1 MPSLFTEDT
10 FEQAVIELFEHMGYA
25 HIYAPDMDRDYT
37 SPLLDA
43 ILRDSLVRIN
53 KNLTLDAIDEAISKL
68 KYFDAGSLIQKNMLF
83 MDYLQNGIEVSYQ
96 EKGETKSTLVYLVD
110 YENVSRNSFIAANQW
125 TYSEYETK
133 RPDIVIFLNGL
144 PVVVMELKSPK
155 ADTVTIE
162 EAYAQIRNYM
172 KSIESMF
179 IYNAFCVISDQS
191 QTRAGTITASFDR
204 FMEWKTVDGDY
215 EETQYADFTTLL
227 NGMFTKSRFLDILHN
242 FICFSKETG
251 GDAKILAA
259 YHQYFA
265 VKKAVESTVKASAE
279 GGDGRGGVFWH
290 TQGSGKS
297 LSMVFY
303 VKQLQTSMNSPT
315 VVVITDRNDLDDQLF
330 AQFAKCK
337 DFLRQTPVQA
347 EKRKL
352 SDEEIQRGSKTI
364 GLSDWLGGREANGI
378 IFTTMQKFE
387 ESDEPLCTRRNI
399 VVMADEAHRSQ
410 YGFEERVNPKTGK
423 ITIGNARR
431 VRDALPNATYI
442 GFTGTPIELE
452 DRNTLEVFGNY
463 IDIYD
468 MTQAVAD
475 GATRPIYYE
484 SRVIK
489 LELDPEILKK
499 IDETYEQLKEN
510 ANEVDIEK
518 SKHELAHMDGVL
530 GTPKVIDSLCK
541 DIIEHYETYRQ
552 YEQSGKA
559 MIVAYSRPMA
569 IKIYH
574 RLLDE
579 DMRPEWKDKIKLVMT
594 GSNKDPEEWK
604 QYTGNKAYR
613 EGLAREFKDNNS
625 EFKIAIVV
633 DMWLTGFDVP
643 SMSTMYIFKPMKGH
657 NLMQAIA
664 RVNRVFEDKE
674 GGLIVDY
681 VGIASALKEA
691 MNDYTTRDKKNYG
704 DTDVA
709 KVAYPKFV
717 EKLSVCRD
725 LFHGYDYSKFI
736 SGTDLERS
744 KAISGAVNFIVGVNK
759 ERERELF
766 LKEAIMLRQALSLCS
781 SMVEEDLRVEA
792 AFFESV
798 RVLVMR
804 LIYQGEKK
812 KFSLQEINERING
825 LLKQSVKSEGVIS
838 LFSDVGE
845 EFSLFDP
852 KFLEEL
858 SKMKEKNLAVELL
871 KKLIAEQVQI
881 YRRTNVVKS
890 EKFSEIIQSA
900 MNRYLNGMLTNEEVI
915 QELLKIAKEIADAQ
929 KEGDELGLTADELA
943 FYDAL
948 TKPQAIKDFYENE
961 ELIAITKELAE
972 TLRKNRTIDW
982 QKRDSAR
989 AKMRMIVKKLLKKHR
1004 YPPEGMEDAVQ
1015 TVITQCEL
1023 WTDNADYSESR
1034 SAESDSSYK
1043 PVQMATYVHEPGY
1056 GEGMVAETTESNNN

>member
-1 MPSLFTEDT
+1 MAIFNEATYENSI
-10 FEQAVIELFEHMGYA
+10 IELLGNLGYI
-25 HIYAPDMDRDYT
+25 HVYGPDVERDFHD
-37 SPLLDA
+37 PLMADELKNSLEMVNPNLPSAA
-43 ILRDSLVRIN
+43 IN
-53 KNLTLDAIDEAISKL
+53 EAIYKL
-68 KYFDAGSLIQKNMLF
+68 RNYEAGSLVSKNEVF

-337 DFLRQTPVQA
+337 DLLRQTPVQA

-664 RVNRVFEDKE
+664 RVNRVFKDKE

-681 VGIASALKEA
+681 IGIASALKSA
-691 MNDYTTRDKKNYG
+691 MKQYTAQDQKNYG
-704 DTDVA
+704 NMDVSKTAYLKFQEKLIVCRELMHGFDYSEFLSTDSDLKRAQLITGGVNFLSAPVREETKENYLTESYLMRQAFSLSKSIATAEERREEAYFETVRSVLVKIERPGPISLKEINAQINELMKQTVQSDGVINLFTDVD
-709 KVAYPKFV
+709 KEFN
-717 EKLSVCRD
+717 
-725 LFHGYDYSKFI
+725 LFNTAF
-736 SGTDLERS
+736 
-744 KAISGAVNFIVGVNK
+744 
-759 ERERELF
+759 
-766 LKEAIMLRQALSLCS
+766 M
-781 SMVEEDLRVEA
+781 EE
-792 AFFESV
+792 
-798 RVLVMR
+798 
-804 LIYQGEKK
+804 I
-812 KFSLQEINERING
+812 
-825 LLKQSVKSEGVIS
+825 
-838 LFSDVGE
+838 
-845 EFSLFDP
+845 
-852 KFLEEL
+852 
-858 SKMKEKNLAVELL
+858 SKMPEKNLSIELL
-871 KKLIAEQVQI
+871 KKLIAEQVRI
-881 YRRTNVVKS
+881 YKKTNVVKS
-890 EKFSEIIQSA
+890 QQFSEMLDRIVKS
-900 MNRYLNGMLTNEEVI
+900 YLNGMLTNEQVI
-915 QELLKIAKEIADAQ
+915 EELMKMAEDISNAHKAGNAMGLS
-929 KEGDELGLTADELA
+929 DEELA

-948 TKPQAIKDFYENE
+948 TRPEAVKDFYTNDQ
-961 ELIAITKELAE
+961 LIAITKELTEA
-972 TLRKNRTIDW
+972 LRQSRTVDW
-982 QKRDSAR
+982 EKKDSAR
-989 AKMRMIVKKLLKKHR
+989 AGMRRMVKRLLKKYK
-1004 YPPEGMEDAVQ
+1004 YPPEGMEDAIK
-1015 TVITQCEL
+1015 TVISQCEM
-1023 WTDNADYSESR
+1023 WTDNGDQY
-1034 SAESDSSYK
+1034 
-1043 PVQMATYVHEPGY
+1043 
-1056 GEGMVAETTESNNN
+1056 

>member
-1 MPSLFTEDT
+1 
-10 FEQAVIELFEHMGYA
+10 
-25 HIYAPDMDRDYT
+25 
-37 SPLLDA
+37 
-43 ILRDSLVRIN
+43 
-53 KNLTLDAIDEAISKL
+53 
-68 KYFDAGSLIQKNMLF
+68 
-83 MDYLQNGIEVSYQ
+83 
-96 EKGETKSTLVYLVD
+96 
-110 YENVSRNSFIAANQW
+110 
-125 TYSEYETK
+125 
-133 RPDIVIFLNGL
+133 
-144 PVVVMELKSPK
+144 MELKSPK

-664 RVNRVFEDKE
+664 RVNRVFKDKE

-681 VGIASALKEA
+681 IGIASALKSA
-691 MNDYTTRDKKNYG
+691 MKQYTAQDQKNYG
-704 DTDVA
+704 NMDVSKTAYLKFQEKLIVCRELMHGFDYSEFLSTDSDLKRAQLITGGVNFLSAPVREETKENYLTESYLMRQAFSLSKSIATAEERREEAYFETVRSVLVKIERPGPISLKEINAQINELMKQTVQSDGVINLFTDVD
-709 KVAYPKFV
+709 KEFN
-717 EKLSVCRD
+717 
-725 LFHGYDYSKFI
+725 LFNTAF
-736 SGTDLERS
+736 
-744 KAISGAVNFIVGVNK
+744 
-759 ERERELF
+759 
-766 LKEAIMLRQALSLCS
+766 M
-781 SMVEEDLRVEA
+781 EE
-792 AFFESV
+792 
-798 RVLVMR
+798 
-804 LIYQGEKK
+804 I
-812 KFSLQEINERING
+812 
-825 LLKQSVKSEGVIS
+825 
-838 LFSDVGE
+838 
-845 EFSLFDP
+845 
-852 KFLEEL
+852 
-858 SKMKEKNLAVELL
+858 SKMPEKNLSIELL
-871 KKLIAEQVQI
+871 KKLIAEQVRI
-881 YRRTNVVKS
+881 YKKTNVVKS
-890 EKFSEIIQSA
+890 QQFSEMLDRIVKS
-900 MNRYLNGMLTNEEVI
+900 YLNGMLTNEQVI
-915 QELLKIAKEIADAQ
+915 EELMKMAEDISNAHKAGNAMGLS
-929 KEGDELGLTADELA
+929 DEELA

-948 TKPQAIKDFYENE
+948 TRPEAVKDFYTNDQ
-961 ELIAITKELAE
+961 LIAITKELTEA
-972 TLRKNRTIDW
+972 LRQSRTVDW
-982 QKRDSAR
+982 EKKDSAR
-989 AKMRMIVKKLLKKHR
+989 AGMRRMVKRLLKKYK
-1004 YPPEGMEDAVQ
+1004 YPPEGMEDAIK
-1015 TVITQCEL
+1015 TVISQCEM
-1023 WTDNADYSESR
+1023 WTDNGDQY
-1034 SAESDSSYK
+1034 
-1043 PVQMATYVHEPGY
+1043 
-1056 GEGMVAETTESNNN
+1056 

>member
-1 MPSLFTEDT
+1 MADELKNSLEMVNPNLPS
-10 FEQAVIELFEHMGYA
+10 A
-25 HIYAPDMDRDYT
+25 
-37 SPLLDA
+37 A
-43 ILRDSLVRIN
+43 IN
-53 KNLTLDAIDEAISKL
+53 EAIYKL
-68 KYFDAGSLIQKNMLF
+68 RNYEAGSLVSKNEVF

-664 RVNRVFEDKE
+664 RVNRVFKDKE

-681 VGIASALKEA
+681 IGIASALKSA
-691 MNDYTTRDKKNYG
+691 MKQYTAQDQKNYG
-704 DTDVA
+704 NMDVSKTAYLKFQEKLIVCRELMHGFDYSEFLSTDSDLKRAQLITGGVNFLSAPVREETKENYLTESYLMRQAFSLSKSIATAEERREEAYFETVRSVLVKIERPGPISLKEINAQINELMKQTVQSDGVINLFTDVD
-709 KVAYPKFV
+709 KEFN
-717 EKLSVCRD
+717 
-725 LFHGYDYSKFI
+725 LFNTAF
-736 SGTDLERS
+736 
-744 KAISGAVNFIVGVNK
+744 
-759 ERERELF
+759 
-766 LKEAIMLRQALSLCS
+766 M
-781 SMVEEDLRVEA
+781 EE
-792 AFFESV
+792 
-798 RVLVMR
+798 
-804 LIYQGEKK
+804 I
-812 KFSLQEINERING
+812 
-825 LLKQSVKSEGVIS
+825 
-838 LFSDVGE
+838 
-845 EFSLFDP
+845 
-852 KFLEEL
+852 
-858 SKMKEKNLAVELL
+858 SKMPEKNLSIELL
-871 KKLIAEQVQI
+871 KKLIAEQVRI
-881 YRRTNVVKS
+881 YKKTNVVKS
-890 EKFSEIIQSA
+890 QQFSEMLDRIVKS
-900 MNRYLNGMLTNEEVI
+900 YLNGMLTNEQVI
-915 QELLKIAKEIADAQ
+915 EELMKMAEDISNAHKAGNAMGLS
-929 KEGDELGLTADELA
+929 DEELA

-948 TKPQAIKDFYENE
+948 TRPEAVKDFYTNDQ
-961 ELIAITKELAE
+961 LIAITKELTEA
-972 TLRKNRTIDW
+972 LRQSRTVDW
-982 QKRDSAR
+982 EKKDSAR
-989 AKMRMIVKKLLKKHR
+989 AGMRRMVKRLLKKYK
-1004 YPPEGMEDAVQ
+1004 YPPEGMEDAIK
-1015 TVITQCEL
+1015 TVISQCEM
-1023 WTDNADYSESR
+1023 WTDNGDQY
-1034 SAESDSSYK
+1034 
-1043 PVQMATYVHEPGY
+1043 
-1056 GEGMVAETTESNNN
+1056 